1 MADALRKK
9 RSVRKGYREVLTKRL
24 GEANVLLGGIATDRE
39 VDPVKLGQLKLFVN
53 EKLLVLKKL
62 DEEIIDLIDGDEE
75 IVQEISETDQYNEN
89 AYNSLAKIET
99 YLADK
104 ARKVP
109 SDSVHASDVSSK
121 TKLPKLDL
129 PVFKGDVTEWIAF
142 WDLYVVAVHTNPSLS
157 PIEKFTYLR
166 TLVSHTAKD
175 AIAGLALS
183 AINYD
188 EAIDILQRR
197 FGNKE
202 KIIAKHME
210 ALLSLDNP
218 ASSSLRVL
226 HDKIESHTRQLKALG
241 VPEEAYNCLLPSLVM
256 KRLRIAL
263 SISRRIP
270 EDNWNLASIMKMMN

>member
-1 MADALRKK
+1 M
-9 RSVRKGYREVLTKRL
+9 
-24 GEANVLLGGIATDRE
+24 
-39 VDPVKLGQLKLFVN
+39 
-53 EKLLVLKKL
+53 
-62 DEEIIDLIDGDEE
+62 
-75 IVQEISETDQYNEN
+75 
-89 AYNSLAKIET
+89 
-99 YLADK
+99 
-104 ARKVP
+104 
-109 SDSVHASDVSSK
+109 
-121 TKLPKLDL
+121 
-129 PVFKGDVTEWIAF
+129 TEWIAF
-142 WDLYVVAVHTNPSLS
+142 WDLYVVSVHTNPSLS

-226 HDKIESHTRQLKALG
+226 HDKIESHTRQLK
-241 VPEEAYNCLLPSLVM
+241 VFQK
-256 KRLRIAL
+256 KRTIVYYHL
-263 SISRRIP
+263 
-270 EDNWNLASIMKMMN
+270 